1 MRPLLAILTT
11 VIVLAAGPTLAEE
24 KLSINYADWD
34 AVLKQTVMD
43 TGKSDRKPAA
53 RIKTAPASRLTKTNP
68 NPTRLEANRVF
79 FHALGKDNKA
89 YVTAIVDSLSTL
101 PDDTPLAEF
110 PQNEQLAY
118 WLNLHN
124 ATAFS
129 LIANDYPQSNLKK
142 FHEKNWHRKVL
153 TVAGK
158 RLSLSDIETYI
169 VNRWQDPRVLY
180 GFYQGTIGGPNLRR
194 EAYTAQ
200 NVWAN
205 LEDNARE
212 FVNSLRGIQLWDEG
226 ARVSTLYTNYASLF
240 PDFDRNLKAHLMRY
254 TDVRMTSLI
263 ANLSTFEPD
272 ISDWYIAD
280 LYNGHLGLTTSAN
293 TNPARI
299 VLATASNPNASP
311 QDIAAIIRKTSS
323 SGKYPRH
330 VQEFLTEIVE
340 RKRHLR
346 EAEVGIEELDSGRI
360 DENSSDGK

>member
-1 MRPLLAILTT
+1 MRPLLAILT
-11 VIVLAAGPTLAEE
+11 IALLFAHPALAEE
-24 KLSINYADWD
+24 KLSISYADWD
-34 AVLKQTVMD
+34 MVLKETVMD
-43 TGKSDRKPAA
+43 TGRSDRKPAA

-79 FHALGKDNKA
+79 FHALGDSNKA
-89 YVTAIVDSLSTL
+89 YVAAIVDGLSRV
-101 PDDTPLAEF
+101 PDDVPLTEF
-110 PQNEQLAY
+110 SPDEQLAY

-124 ATAFS
+124 ATAFTQ
-129 LIANDYPQSNLKK
+129 IAQVYPQSNLKG
-142 FHEKNWHRKVL
+142 FHKENWTRKIL

-158 RLSLSDIETYI
+158 RMSLKDIETYV
-169 VNRWQDPRVLY
+169 VNHWQDPRVLY

-226 ARVSTLYTNYASLF
+226 ARVSTLYANYASLF

-330 VQEFLTEIVE
+330 VQEFLTELVE

-346 EAEVGIEELDSGRI
+346 EAEVGIEELDPGEI
-360 DENSSDGK
+360 ADQ

>member
-1 MRPLLAILTT
+1 MRLLLAILCVGILTYCHP
-11 VIVLAAGPTLAEE
+11 VQARDA
-24 KLSINYADWD
+24 LSISYADWD

-43 TGKSDRKPAA
+43 TGRSDRKPAS
-53 RIKTAPASRLTKTNP
+53 RVKTAPASRLTKTNP

-79 FHALGKDNKA
+79 FHALGEDNKA
-89 YVTAIVDSLSTL
+89 YIAAIVDSLSRV
-101 PDDTPLAEF
+101 PDSVPLREF
-110 PQNEQLAY
+110 SPNEQLAY

-124 ATAFS
+124 ATAYS
-129 LIANDYPQSNLKK
+129 LIADEYPESNLKG
-142 FHEKNWHRKVL
+142 FHKDNWHRKVL

-158 RLSLSDIETYI
+158 RWSLADIEVYI

-212 FVNSLRGIQLWDEG
+212 FINSLRGIQLWDGG
-226 ARVSTLYTNYASLF
+226 ARVSTLYADYAILF
-240 PDFDRNLKAHLMRY
+240 PDFDRQLKAHLMRF

-263 ANLSTFEPD
+263 ANLDQFEPE
-272 ISDWYIAD
+272 IEDWYIAD

-311 QDIAAIIRKTSS
+311 QDIAAIIRKTAS

-330 VQEFLTEIVE
+330 VQEFLTELVE

-346 EAEVGIEELDSGRI
+346 EAEVQIEELDPGQTQ
-360 DENSSDGK
+360 DQ